1 VVGEGDAGAG
11 RLAGRVA
18 IVTGAGRGIGKAIA
32 LAYARAGADLALAAR
47 TEGEIAQVATE
58 VEALGRRALPVV
70 ADVGTEEGAKRLV
83 AETLQRFDRTDILCN
98 AAGQRAV
105 MHSDALP
112 LADWERVLT
121 ANLTASFLCSQ
132 QVFPAM
138 REAGYGKIIM
148 IGSMQAHSGAPFRA
162 AYASSKTGLLGLTR
176 ALGVEWAPLGI
187 NVNMLS
193 PGYIATEIVR
203 HQIEIGQLNLGAI
216 ERRTPLGR
224 IGEVEDVTGPAV
236 FLASHESDFMVGQTL
251 IIDGGWMANGF
262 LQL

>member
-1 VVGEGDAGAG
+1 
-11 RLAGRVA
+11 
-18 IVTGAGRGIGKAIA
+18 
-32 LAYARAGADLALAAR
+32 
-47 TEGEIAQVATE
+47 
-58 VEALGRRALPVV
+58 
-70 ADVGTEEGAKRLV
+70 
-83 AETLQRFDRTDILCN
+83 
-98 AAGQRAV
+98 

-138 REAGYGKIIM
+138 RAAGYGKIIM

-251 IIDGGWMANGF
+251 IVDGGWMANGF
-262 LQL
+262 LQM